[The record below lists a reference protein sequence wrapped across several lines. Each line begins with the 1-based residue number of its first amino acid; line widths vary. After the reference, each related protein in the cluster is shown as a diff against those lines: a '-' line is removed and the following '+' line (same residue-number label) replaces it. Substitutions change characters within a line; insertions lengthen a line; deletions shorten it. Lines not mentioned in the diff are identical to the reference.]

1 MKIPDWIL
9 YVLIWG
15 IGGLGMYFLLFYTQ
29 MPKNKTPKKEL
40 IYSKKQ
46 ERYIEKDNKNGRQD
60 NNNKHR

>member
-1 MKIPDWIL
+1 MRDLQPTL
-9 YVLIWG
+9 
-15 IGGLGMYFLLFYTQ
+15 Q
-29 MPKNKTPKKEL
+29 MAKNKTPKKEL

>member
-1 MKIPDWIL
+1 MKIPDWL
-9 YVLIWG
+9 VYVLVWG
-15 IGGLGMYFLLFYTQ
+15 IGGVCMFLIMFYTQ